1 VPSIWDHLVVLSF
14 TVALPLYAA
23 FKYPRFQRAL
33 ASGTPGARPRQY
45 RNTALRQWLLAFAA
59 LAVWFGADRPP
70 EALGL
75 GMPSGSRFWVA
86 LAAATALALTWHV
99 LFRAA
104 VNDEEGRE
112 HLIEQLRSVE
122 PLLPSTR
129 HELRLFTVL
138 SLTAGF
144 CEELLFRGYLIWYLA
159 LYVGVPAAGVLSG
172 ILFGLGHLYQGPPQ
186 AAKIILLGLL
196 FAALYLVSGSLW
208 IPIVLHAALDAA
220 QGRVAYRLLFSEK
233 APSRPRNV

>member
-1 VPSIWDHLVVLSF
+1 MPTTWDHLVVLSF

-33 ASGTPGARPRQY
+33 ASGTPDARSQQY
-45 RNTALRQWLLAFAA
+45 RHTTLRQWLLAFAA
-59 LAVWFGADRPP
+59 LAVWFGAGRAP
-70 EALGL
+70 ETLGL
-75 GMPSGSRFWVA
+75 GMPSGPRFWMA
-86 LAAATALALTWHV
+86 LAAAMALALAWHL

-112 HLIEQLRSVE
+112 HLIEQLRAVE
-122 PLLPSTR
+122 PLLPSNR
-129 HELRLFTVL
+129 HELRLFMML

-159 LYVGVPAAGVLSG
+159 FYIGVPSAGVLSG
-172 ILFGLGHLYQGPPQ
+172 VLFGLGHLYQGPRQ
-186 AAKIILLGLL
+186 AVKIIFLGLL

-208 IPIVLHAALDAA
+208 IPIALHAALDAA
-220 QGRVAYRLLFSEK
+220 QGRVAYRLLSS
-233 APSRPRNV
+233 APAASGP